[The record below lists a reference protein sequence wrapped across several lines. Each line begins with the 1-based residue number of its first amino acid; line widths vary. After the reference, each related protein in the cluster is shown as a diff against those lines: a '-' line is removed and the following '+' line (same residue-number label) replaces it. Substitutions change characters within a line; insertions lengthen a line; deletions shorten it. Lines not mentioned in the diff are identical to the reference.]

1 MKHTQPKPT
10 SKYKHFCS
18 AAFILLFL
26 CSGIS
31 AQTIEQWIDIELI
44 DTTNYA
50 QYGTEHVPDS
60 GYPVTQLFDAD
71 FSTCWV
77 SRININEAYPLL
89 YIVAP
94 QDIADN
100 FVLNIFSGYGKSQAL
115 FLKNARPE
123 KIRVSLNTAVL
134 PDGYVSELMIHPL
147 ILKSSDKHTI
157 VLTDT
162 FGLQS
167 INLQNVLDEF
177 WPKHLHNL
185 SLFEAL
191 DSFSSYAPLVILE
204 LEILSVFPGT
214 TYEDICISEFFF
226 SNCFVSSKKCAP
238 CNHIKNVYLNEEGNT
253 LLADIEKQNTSI
265 VFTDKESILEI
276 IGLTP
281 DKRWAILISIP
292 RESEGRV
299 ETLYRI
305 IDVLGQEDI
314 SQKVADLFPNHNA
327 GGFVHFEEEDG
338 KNYII
343 IQNISSTDTRV
354 ELR

>member
-1 MKHTQPKPT
+1 MH
-10 SKYKHFCS
+10 
-18 AAFILLFL
+18 I
-26 CSGIS
+26 
-31 AQTIEQWIDIELI
+31 
-44 DTTNYA
+44 
-50 QYGTEHVPDS
+50 
-60 GYPVTQLFDAD
+60 
-71 FSTCWV
+71 
-77 SRININEAYPLL
+77 RI
-89 YIVAP
+89 
-94 QDIADN
+94 
-100 FVLNIFSGYGKSQAL
+100 
-115 FLKNARPE
+115 
-123 KIRVSLNTAVL
+123 
-134 PDGYVSELMIHPL
+134 
-147 ILKSSDKHTI
+147 
-157 VLTDT
+157 
-162 FGLQS
+162 
-167 INLQNVLDEF
+167 
-177 WPKHLHNL
+177 
-185 SLFEAL
+185 
-191 DSFSSYAPLVILE
+191 
-204 LEILSVFPGT
+204 
-214 TYEDICISEFFF
+214 FF

-299 ETLYRI
+299 ETLDRI
-305 IDVLGQEDI
+305 IDVVGQEDI